1 MDFEKNGPFKVN
13 LWEPSS
19 FFEESP
25 VGPTLFSTTLDV
37 SPAKLENPYFTDA
50 LDADS
55 LKLPDL
61 DNFHYGPL
69 SDLTL
74 PEGSI
79 LSSDSEPTPEVQEED
94 IWKIAVEIGLVAR
107 DIKYYTWEGFQHQEY
122 KEPCSPY
129 ISEAGTQTF
138 DAAVQLQAGKKE
150 AVSTQNVIKSDPF
163 LQSLFALGLG
173 RSSVL
178 FTYDGKLDSFM
189 PVFDQSATTGFS
201 RAISKSLVDDIL
213 ACGNGIRH
221 LKNFIHKTYGNGK
234 AFAAKIAL
242 ANAVDTTLSALEAH
256 LSDRLPHTHSLL
268 QLQEAFSRPR
278 RVVSE
283 IEDVVTSMT
292 TARSN
297 EVMASLLF
305 ERCQRSEQEP
315 EWLRSVLS
323 QFLAR
328 VSKPWLETAEEWIG
342 VRDASFTKSG
352 HEEELFTFV
361 GREETEVTRGAE
373 LDHVYRPEAMPS
385 LMSPEDGQR
394 LFEVGR
400 SLRILRVHHPEHP
413 LSHAGLPVQAPPL
426 KWAFDWREIESIV
439 DKAKAYEEALAEAVR
454 EYGTSHAKPLRQ
466 SRKLQSQHSGD
477 NTSPDVFAF
486 PGVEMFNTPAL
497 MASLPDELM
506 EIIATSIVSKPS
518 EVASDIVDFSPPISL
533 APVLSFNPLL
543 AAQSRLVNAA
553 SLRLFF
559 RSHHLRA
566 HLNLQ
571 RNFHLLGDGVF
582 IYRLTAAL
590 FDPNLSTTERQLG
603 VMRSG
608 TGMGLRL
615 GARGT
620 WPPAS
625 SELRLALMG
634 ILTDCYHDG
643 RASDSLATRKIE
655 LPGSKSDLPG
665 SLSFAI
671 RHLDEKG
678 AEKILDPDSLHAL
691 DFLRLQYYA
700 PPPLGAVLTPASLD
714 KYDDIFKFLLRLSR
728 LVFVVGH
735 LPKHFQHPQQRR
747 FRMQVTH
754 FVTSC
759 ATYFFDT
766 GVGETW
772 DVFTAYLNDLEQ
784 RLAEEDEAQELGT
797 RVMEGLDDLR
807 KQHEICLDRM
817 TFALL
822 LRHRQRKVLAI
833 VEDIFGVILEF
844 AKECNFNDDV
854 DGKTTEVLQE
864 RFEASARLFLDV
876 CKGLIGKRG
885 YGKSG
890 GEVRG
895 GFGRGAVAEENTIER
910 LVVALDWSGF
920 YGKVVG

>member
-1 MDFEKNGPFKVN
+1 M
-13 LWEPSS
+13 
-19 FFEESP
+19 
-25 VGPTLFSTTLDV
+25 
-37 SPAKLENPYFTDA
+37 
-50 LDADS
+50 
-55 LKLPDL
+55 KLPDL

-69 SDLTL
+69 SNLTL

-79 LSSDSEPTPEVQEED
+79 LSSDSEPAHEHQEED
-94 IWKIAVEIGLVAR
+94 IWKVAVEIGPLDK
-107 DIKYYTWEGFQHQEY
+107 DIKYYTWEGFQHQDY
-122 KEPCSPY
+122 KEPCSAY
-129 ISEAGTQTF
+129 ISEAGPQTF
-138 DAAVQLQAGKKE
+138 DAALQLQAEKKG
-150 AVSTQNVIKSDPF
+150 AMSNPNVIHSDPF

-178 FTYDGKLDSFM
+178 FTYDGKLESFT
-189 PVFDQSATTGFS
+189 PVFEQSTTTGFS
-201 RAISKSLVDDIL
+201 QEISKSLVDNIL

-221 LKNFIHKTYGNGK
+221 LKDFVEKTYGTGK
-234 AFAAKIAL
+234 AFSAKIAL
-242 ANAVDTTLSALEAH
+242 ANTVDTTLSALEAH
-256 LSDRLPHTHSLL
+256 LSERLPHTHSLL
-268 QLQEAFSRPR
+268 QLHEVFSRPR

-283 IEDVVTSMT
+283 VEDVVRSMAS
-292 TARSN
+292 ARSN
-297 EVMASLLF
+297 EVMASLMF
-305 ERCQRSEQEP
+305 ERCQHCEQEP

-342 VRDASFTKSG
+342 VRDASVTKSG
-352 HEEELFTFV
+352 HEEEAFTFV
-361 GREETEVTRGAE
+361 GREETEITRGAE

-385 LMSPEDGQR
+385 LMSPEDGQKM
-394 LFEVGR
+394 FEVGR

-426 KWAFDWREIESIV
+426 KWAFNWREMESIV
-439 DKAKAYEEALAEAVR
+439 DKAKAYEQALAKAVR
-454 EYGTSHAKPLRQ
+454 EYGTPRAKPLRQ
-466 SRKLQSQHSGD
+466 PKKSKPQGSGD
-477 NTSPDVFAF
+477 NTLSDAYAF
-486 PGVEMFNTPAL
+486 PGLEMFNAPAP
-497 MASLPDELM
+497 MATLPDELM
-506 EIIATSIVSKPS
+506 DIIATSIVSKPT
-518 EVASDIVDFSPPISL
+518 EVTSDTVDFSPPISL

-559 RSHHLRA
+559 RSHHLRT
-566 HLNLQ
+566 HLDLQ

-634 ILTDCYHDG
+634 ILTDCYNDG
-643 RASDSLATRKIE
+643 RASDDLGARKIE

-671 RHLDEKG
+671 RHLDEKE

-700 PPPLGAVLTPASLD
+700 PSPLGAVLTPITLD

-735 LPKHFQHPQQRR
+735 LPKHFRYPQQRR

-754 FVTSC
+754 FVTTC

-766 GVGETW
+766 GVRETW
-772 DVFTAYLNDLEQ
+772 DVFIAYLNDLEQ
-784 RLAEEDEAQELGT
+784 RLKEEDEAQELGT
-797 RVMEGLDDLR
+797 RVTEGLDDLK
-807 KQHEICLDRM
+807 KQHEICLDRI

-822 LRHRQRKVLAI
+822 LRHRQRKVLALL
-833 VEDIFGVILEF
+833 EDIFGVILEF
-844 AKECNFNDDV
+844 AKECSFNDYV
-854 DGKTTEVLQE
+854 DEKTTKVLQE
-864 RFEASARLFLDV
+864 RFQASTILFLDV

-885 YGKSG
+885 YGKGG
-890 GEVRG
+890 GESRG
-895 GFGRGAVAEENTIER
+895 GFGKGAVAEENTIER

-920 YGKVVG
+920 YGREVG

>member
-1 MDFEKNGPFKVN
+1 M
-13 LWEPSS
+13 
-19 FFEESP
+19 
-25 VGPTLFSTTLDV
+25 
-37 SPAKLENPYFTDA
+37 
-50 LDADS
+50 
-55 LKLPDL
+55 KLPDL
-61 DNFHYGPL
+61 DNFQYGPL
-69 SDLTL
+69 PDLIL

-79 LSSDSEPTPEVQEED
+79 LSSDSEPAIEAQDED
-94 IWKIAVEIGLVAR
+94 IWKVAVEIGPLDR
-107 DIKYYTWEGFQHQEY
+107 DIKYYTWEGFQHQDY
-122 KEPCSPY
+122 KEPCSAY
-129 ISEAGTQTF
+129 ISEAGPQTF
-138 DAAVQLQAGKKE
+138 DAALQLQAEKKG
-150 AVSTQNVIKSDPF
+150 AASSSNVIKPNQF

-178 FTYDGKLDSFM
+178 FTYDSKLKSFT
-189 PVFDQSATTGFS
+189 PVFDQSTTTGFS
-201 RAISKSLVDDIL
+201 QEISKSLVDNIS
-213 ACGNGIRH
+213 ACGNSIRY
-221 LKNFIHKTYGNGK
+221 LKDFVQRTYGTGK
-234 AFAAKIAL
+234 AFSAKIAL
-242 ANAVDTTLSALEAH
+242 ANTVDTILSALEAH
-256 LSDRLPHTHSLL
+256 LSDHLSHTRTLL
-268 QLQEAFSRPR
+268 QLQEVFSRPR

-283 IEDVVTSMT
+283 IENVVKSMAS
-292 TARSN
+292 ARSN
-297 EVMASLLF
+297 EAIASLIF
-305 ERCQRSEQEP
+305 ERCQRCEQEP

-323 QFLAR
+323 QVLAR
-328 VSKPWLETAEEWIG
+328 LSKPWLETAEEWIG
-342 VRDASFTKSG
+342 VRDASVTKSG
-352 HEEELFTFV
+352 QEEEAFTFV
-361 GREETEVTRGAE
+361 GREDTEVSRGAE

-385 LMSPEDGQR
+385 LVSPEDGQR

-426 KWAFDWREIESIV
+426 KWAFDWCEMDSIV
-439 DKAKAYEEALAEAVR
+439 DKAKAYEQALAEAVR
-454 EYGTSHAKPLRQ
+454 EYGTSCAKPLRR
-466 SRKLQSQHSGD
+466 SKKLNPQNSGD
-477 NTSPDVFAF
+477 KDSSDPFLF
-486 PGVEMFNTPAL
+486 PGLEMFNTPAP

-506 EIIATSIVSKPS
+506 EIIATSTVTKPTQT
-518 EVASDIVDFSPPISL
+518 APDKVDFSPPISL
-533 APVLSFNPLL
+533 VPVLSFNPLL

-559 RSHHLRA
+559 RSHHLRT
-566 HLNLQ
+566 HLDLQ
-571 RNFHLLGDGVF
+571 RSFHLLGDGVF

-643 RASDSLATRKIE
+643 RAADGSTDRKIE

-671 RHLDEKG
+671 RHLGDKE

-700 PPPLGAVLTPASLD
+700 PSPLGAVLTPITLD

-735 LPKHFQHPQQRR
+735 LPKHFKYPQQHR

-754 FVTSC
+754 FVTTC
-759 ATYFFDT
+759 AAYFIDT
-766 GVGETW
+766 GVRETW

-784 RLAEEDEAQELGT
+784 RLKEEDEAEELGT
-797 RVMEGLDDLR
+797 RVTEGLDDLKR
-807 KQHEICLDRM
+807 QHEICLDRI

-833 VEDIFGVILEF
+833 LEDIFGIILEF
-844 AKECNFNDDV
+844 AKECNFDDYV
-854 DGKTTEVLQE
+854 DVKTTKMQQE
-864 RFEASARLFLDV
+864 RFQGSVRLFLEV
-876 CKGLIGKRG
+876 CTGLIGKRG
-885 YGKSG
+885 YGMVG
-890 GEVRG
+890 GMSRG
-895 GFGRGAVAEENTIER
+895 EFGKGAVAEENTIER
-910 LVVALDWSGF
+910 LVVALDWTGF
-920 YGKVVG
+920 YSRSTMTE

>member
-1 MDFEKNGPFKVN
+1 MDFEKNRPFKVD
-13 LWEPSS
+13 LWQPSS
-19 FFEESP
+19 FFEKSP
-25 VGPTLFSTTLDV
+25 SRSHLFSTTLDA
-37 SPAKLENPYFTDA
+37 SLAKLENPYFSDT
-50 LDADS
+50 LDPDS

-69 SDLTL
+69 SDLSL
-74 PEGSI
+74 PDGST
-79 LSSDSEPTPEVQEED
+79 LSSESEPAHEVQRDD
-94 IWKIAVEIGLVAR
+94 IWQIAVETGPLEK
-107 DIKYYTWEGFQHQEY
+107 DIKYYTWEAFQHQDY
-122 KEPCSPY
+122 KEPCSAY
-129 ISEAGTQTF
+129 VSEAGPRTF
-138 DAAVQLQAGKKE
+138 DAALQLQAEKKE
-150 AVSTQNVIKSDPF
+150 SISTPNVIQSDSF

-178 FTYDGKLDSFM
+178 FTYDGKLKSFT
-189 PVFDQSATTGFS
+189 PVFDPSTTTGLS
-201 RAISKSLVDDIL
+201 QETSKSLVDEIS

-221 LKNFIHKTYGNGK
+221 LKDFVERTYGTGK
-234 AFAAKIAL
+234 AFSAKIAL
-242 ANAVDTTLSALEAH
+242 ANTVDTTLSALEVH
-256 LSDRLPHTHSLL
+256 LSERLPHTRSLL
-268 QLQEAFSRPR
+268 QLQEVFSRPS

-283 IEDVVTSMT
+283 IEDVVEFMAS
-292 TARSN
+292 ARSN
-297 EVMASLLF
+297 EAMASLIF
-305 ERCQRSEQEP
+305 ERCQRCEQEP

-328 VSKPWLETAEEWIG
+328 VSKPWLESAEEWLG
-342 VRDASFTKSG
+342 VRDASVTKSA
-352 HEEELFTFV
+352 HEEEAFSFV
-361 GREETEVTRGAE
+361 RKEETEITRGAE

-426 KWAFDWREIESIV
+426 TWAFDWCEMNSIV
-439 DKAKAYEEALAEAVR
+439 DKAKAYEQALAEAVR
-454 EYGTSHAKPLRQ
+454 EYGTPDAKPLRQ
-466 SRKLQSQHSGD
+466 SRKLQVQDTGAGASSD
-477 NTSPDVFAF
+477 AFAF
-486 PGVEMFNTPAL
+486 PGLEMFNTPAPI
-497 MASLPDELM
+497 ASLPDELM
-506 EIIATSIVSKPS
+506 EIIATSIVSKPV
-518 EVASDIVDFSPPISL
+518 ELASDMVDFSPPISL

-559 RSHHLRA
+559 RSHHLRT
-566 HLNLQ
+566 HLDLQ
-571 RNFHLLGDGVF
+571 RSFHLLGDGVF

-634 ILTDCYHDG
+634 ILTDCYQDG
-643 RASDSLATRKIE
+643 RAPDDLTTRKTE
-655 LPGSKSDLPG
+655 LSGSKSDLPG

-671 RHLDEKG
+671 RHLDEKE

-700 PPPLGAVLTPASLD
+700 PSPLGAVLTPMTLD

-728 LVFVVGH
+728 LVYVVGH
-735 LPKHFQHPQQRR
+735 LPKNFKYPQQRR

-754 FVTSC
+754 FVTTC
-759 ATYFFDT
+759 AAYFFDT

-772 DVFTAYLNDLEQ
+772 DVFAGYLNNLEQ
-784 RLAEEDEAQELGT
+784 RLNQEDEARELGT
-797 RVMEGLDDLR
+797 RVTESLDDLR
-807 KQHEICLDRM
+807 EQHEICLDRM
-817 TFALL
+817 AFALL
-822 LRHRQRKVLAI
+822 LRHRQRKVLALL
-833 VEDIFGVILEF
+833 EDIFGVILEF
-844 AKECNFNDDV
+844 AKECNFNDYVDV
-854 DGKTTEVLQE
+854 KTTRMLQG
-864 RFEASARLFLDV
+864 RFQDSVRLFLDV
-876 CKGLIGKRG
+876 CRGLIGKRG
-885 YGKSG
+885 YGKGG
-890 GEVRG
+890 GESRG
-895 GFGRGAVAEENTIER
+895 GFGKGAVAEENTIER

-920 YGKVVG
+920 YGRV